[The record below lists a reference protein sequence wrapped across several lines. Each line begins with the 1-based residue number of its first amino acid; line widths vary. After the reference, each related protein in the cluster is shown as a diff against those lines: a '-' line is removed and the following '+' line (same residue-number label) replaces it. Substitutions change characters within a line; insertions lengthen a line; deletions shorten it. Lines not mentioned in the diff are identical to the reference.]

1 MRITMTLM
9 AFLLAAGCGLF
20 TSPTP
25 QPDATKIRA
34 KGILETGIVTVSGEK
49 DAIDP
54 GSYVRI
60 MDEKGEQLAYVQS
73 AMPSATYRGSFM
85 VMLRIPP
92 TTSSLKITA
101 VNEMLGKKESKPVVV
116 RIEWKPKEAEI
127 ESPPET
133 PTR

>member
-1 MRITMTLM
+1 MRIPMTLM
-9 AFLLAAGCGLF
+9 AFLLVVGCGFF
-20 TSPTP
+20 TPSTP

-60 MDEKGEQLAYVQS
+60 MDEKGEQLAYIQS

-101 VNEMLGKKESKPVVV
+101 VNEMLGKKESKPVIV

-133 PTR
+133 LTR